1 MTYDEKIRKVR
12 TARNI
17 LSKLEG
23 SGILENNLSEEQI
36 TAIRIAE
43 YALDELWKSKEGQPV
58 KHGQWK
64 TPVSVG
70 NGIKFCS
77 VCRNEA
83 YWDTDYGQQLFN
95 YCPYC
100 GARMDLK
107 DSDDDETL

>member
-1 MTYDEKIRKVR
+1 MDEYISREAAIDKMRSLKSSFRAKNDWDSGYD
-12 TARNI
+12 
-17 LSKLEG
+17 
-23 SGILENNLSEEQI
+23 
-36 TAIRIAE
+36 TAIAE
-43 YALDELWKSKEGQPV
+43 AFEHIKRVPAADVQPV

-83 YWDTDYGQQLFN
+83 YWDTDYGQQLFD

-107 DSDDDETL
+107 DSDDETL